1 MQQPI
6 HRRVLISAAV
16 ATALAAWSAQ
26 ASAAG
31 FALYEQNASGL
42 GNAFAGA
49 AAVAEDAGTIY
60 FNPAGMTRIRGRQV
74 VGALS
79 VINVKI
85 EFENDGG
92 SNVPLGQVPGGGN
105 GGDAGGTAAL
115 PAGYLSWEL
124 KPNTLWLGVGISG
137 PFGLSTE
144 WKESWVGRF
153 HAIESSVEA
162 INVNPSVAWKVNDQ
176 FSLGAGVSF
185 QRLKATFSNAV
196 PYTALAG
203 LLKIP
208 GVPLGSEGIAEV
220 EGDSWATGWNL
231 GATWQATP
239 STRLGLAYRSKIKHD
254 VEGDVTFSARPA
266 QLAAVVPNGDVKSR
280 VELPDTLS
288 LAVAHDLDA
297 RWQLLADYTRTG
309 WSSIQDLTILRPSG
323 QPVSSVDLAFED
335 AWRLA
340 LGANYRMD
348 DRWTLRFG
356 FAYDRTPVQD
366 AKRTPRLPDMDRKW
380 VSVGTQYRASQAL
393 AFDVGFTYIFSSD
406 ASSNLASASAGN
418 LTGSYSNKT
427 WVLGGQVRY
436 TF

>member
-1 MQQPI
+1 MQQSI
-6 HRRVLISAAV
+6 HRGALVSAAV
-16 ATALAAWSAQ
+16 ATALVAWSHQ

-79 VINVKI
+79 LINVRI
-85 EFENDGG
+85 DFADNGG
-92 SNVPLGQVPGGGN
+92 STVPLGQVPGGGN

-124 KPNTLWLGVGISG
+124 KPGTLWLGVGIGG
-137 PFGLSTE
+137 PFGLSTA

-162 INVNPSVAWKVNDQ
+162 ININPSVAWKVNER

-208 GVPLGSEGIAEV
+208 GVPLGSEGVAEV

-239 STRLGLAYRSKIKHD
+239 ATRLGLAYRSKIRHD
-254 VEGDVTFSARPA
+254 VEGDVGFSARPA
-266 QLAAVVPNGDVKSR
+266 PLALVVPDGDVKAR
-280 VELPDTLS
+280 VKLPDTLS

-309 WSSIQDLTILRPSG
+309 WSSIQELAILRPNG
-323 QPVSSVDLAFED
+323 QAVSSVDLAFED
-335 AWRLA
+335 AWRIA

-348 DRWTLRFG
+348 DRWMLRFG
-356 FAYDRTPVQD
+356 VAYDRTPVQD

-380 VSVGTQYRASQAL
+380 LSVGMQYRASQQL
-393 AFDVGFTYIFSSD
+393 AFDVGFTCIFSSN
-406 ASSNLASASAGN
+406 APSELHSASAGN

-436 TF
+436 AF